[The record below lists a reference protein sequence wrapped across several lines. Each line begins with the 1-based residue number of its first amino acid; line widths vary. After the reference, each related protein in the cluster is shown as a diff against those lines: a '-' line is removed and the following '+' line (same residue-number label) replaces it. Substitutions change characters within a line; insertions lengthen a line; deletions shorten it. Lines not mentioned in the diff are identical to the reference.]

1 MNVIDPTF
9 GAGPVSMKPIGEIS
23 IGHRHRQDYGDI
35 DALAASIEA
44 IGLLH
49 PIVVSQHGR
58 LLAGQRR
65 LMAFKHLGR
74 ETIPVTVIE
83 VQDD

>member
-1 MNVIDPTF
+1 LVIGT
-9 GAGPVSMKPIGEIS
+9 ARLW
-23 IGHRHRQDYGDI
+23 RH

-49 PIVVSQHGR
+49 PVVVSQHGR

-65 LMAFKHLGR
+65 LMAFKQLGR

>member
-1 MNVIDPTF
+1 
-9 GAGPVSMKPIGEIS
+9 
-23 IGHRHRQDYGDI
+23 
-35 DALAASIEA
+35 
-44 IGLLH
+44 
-49 PIVVSQHGR
+49 

-65 LMAFKHLGR
+65 LMAFKQLGR

>member
-1 MNVIDPTF
+1 LIQPSV
-9 GAGPVSMKPIGEIS
+9 GARVQPISEIS
-23 IGHRHRQDYGDI
+23 IGHRHRQEDI

-49 PIVVSQHGR
+49 PVVVSQHGR

-65 LMAFKHLGR
+65 LMAF
-74 ETIPVTVIE
+74 EFP
-83 VQDD
+83 